1 MCQDSQSGWRGGILV
16 LLYVNQEFSI
26 DRFYTLGDRIYKVIR
41 EVRKTTRTT
50 YESGTSGALGPEL
63 VASFPEVETTIR
75 FWRWPVNAQYG
86 ERKGEY
92 EFALVDDG
100 FLRVFDFDLIR
111 GDPEI
116 AFRFPNSVII
126 TEDMARHLFGDDD
139 PMGRSFTLESTVFP
153 GEYTVTGDP
162 EGAASLVRPLFSD
175 PLNNGDD
182 SGGSAGQVDN
192 VAANALLA
200 AGGDFCTAQSGT

>member
-1 MCQDSQSGWRGGILV
+1 MIKNLLTVAVRNLLRHKLYTTVNVLGLAIGLAGAILI
-16 LLYVNQEFSI
+16 LLYVNQELSV

-63 VASFPEVETTIR
+63 EASFPEIETTIR

-116 AFRFPNSVII
+116 AFRFPNSVIV
-126 TEDMARHLFGDDD
+126 TEGHGPPSVWR
-139 PMGRSFTLESTVFP
+139 R
-153 GEYTVTGDP
+153 
-162 EGAASLVRPLFSD
+162 
-175 PLNNGDD
+175 
-182 SGGSAGQVDN
+182 
-192 VAANALLA
+192 
-200 AGGDFCTAQSGT
+200 

>member
-1 MCQDSQSGWRGGILV
+1 MFVPTEIPVIKNLLTVAVRNLLRHKLYTAVNVLGLAIGLAGAILI
-16 LLYVNQEFSI
+16 LLYVNQEFSV
-26 DRFYTLGDRIYKVIR
+26 DKFYTLGDRIYKVIR

-63 VASFPEVETTIR
+63 EASFPEVETTVR

-111 GDPEI
+111 GDSGDCISIPKLGDRYRGHG
-116 AFRFPNSVII
+116 APSV
-126 TEDMARHLFGDDD
+126 R
-139 PMGRSFTLESTVFP
+139 R
-153 GEYTVTGDP
+153 
-162 EGAASLVRPLFSD
+162 R
-175 PLNNGDD
+175 
-182 SGGSAGQVDN
+182 
-192 VAANALLA
+192 
-200 AGGDFCTAQSGT
+200 